1 LQKQVKRILK
11 HCDSSSENLRK
22 SLHIW
27 AGNDSK
33 SKTDTD
39 KNCMDILKIKSSRE
53 SDGILANSDFDTL
66 CNKLLLKPYQLV
78 GVNWLKLLHQNQI
91 NGVLADDMG
100 LGKTIQTIAFLAW
113 LKSVSSRTKCH
124 LIIVPASVLANWSNE
139 LKRFCPGFRVVTYH
153 GPQKDRAAMQY
164 SIKQLTEDGEIDVIL
179 STYTLFERESA
190 HDDRRFL
197 LKLTI
202 EYLILDEAHCLKNPN
217 SSRYLQLT
225 KIQSKRRLLLS
236 GTPVQNDLS
245 ELLALLSFLMP
256 KVFGKTDCDVLLE
269 AFGWEKGCTVPIAG
283 GVSINQLRHMLS
295 PFVLRRRKHDV
306 LDQLSDKVVIV
317 EKLEM
322 PHSQK
327 QVYDHILFGYARRKE
342 QIKQKAVQDAIQ
354 SRLIEGKISGKKKL
368 IKNNGEKIEDNSIEN
383 NLIDNNIKL
392 IKPILDSN
400 QAMDL
405 IRELSSS
412 EAKHLFTALRKAA
425 NHPLLLRT
433 KYVNQ
438 DDLKQ
443 IATISHL
450 YGHFGSQ
457 CDESRVKEELDKF
470 SDFDIHHICMEYSEL
485 NHLIL
490 QRDDL
495 YISPKMLYLEDKL
508 PKLIKDNHR
517 ILIFSQ
523 WTRVLDLLEVLLKHL
538 ELGYMRL
545 DGSTPVTLRQGMIDK
560 FSRENIPVFLL
571 STKAGG
577 LGINLTAADTVIM
590 HDLDFNPE
598 NDRQAEDRCHR
609 IGQTRTV
616 RVYKLVT
623 NDTVDEDILE
633 MGERK
638 TKLSQ
643 AVLSN
648 DVSDDKSGDKKD
660 AELGVIQRILQ
671 KALKQT

>member
-1 LQKQVKRILK
+1 
-11 HCDSSSENLRK
+11 
-22 SLHIW
+22 
-27 AGNDSK
+27 
-33 SKTDTD
+33 
-39 KNCMDILKIKSSRE
+39 
-53 SDGILANSDFDTL
+53 
-66 CNKLLLKPYQLV
+66 
-78 GVNWLKLLHQNQI
+78 
-91 NGVLADDMG
+91 
-100 LGKTIQTIAFLAW
+100 
-113 LKSVSSRTKCH
+113 
-124 LIIVPASVLANWSNE
+124 
-139 LKRFCPGFRVVTYH
+139 
-153 GPQKDRAAMQY
+153 MQY
-164 SIKQLTEDGEIDVIL
+164 DIKQLTEDGEIDVIL

-197 LKLTI
+197 LKLKI

-269 AFGWEKGCTVPIAG
+269 AFGWEKGGTIPIAG

-306 LDQLSDKVVIV
+306 LDQLSDKIVII

-322 PHSQK
+322 PKSQK
-327 QVYDHILFGYARRKE
+327 QVYDHILFGYAKRKE
-342 QIKQKAVQDAIQ
+342 QIKEKAIQDAIQ
-354 SRLIEGKISGKKKL
+354 ARIIEGKIKGGKKKL
-368 IKNNGEKIEDNSIEN
+368 VKNNGENLEDNSSLKVI
-383 NLIDNNIKL
+383 IDDNSEF
-392 IKPILDSN
+392 IKPELDSN
-400 QAMDL
+400 QAMEL
-405 IRELSSS
+405 IRDLSAS

-433 KYVNQ
+433 KYVNE
-438 DDLKQ
+438 DDLIN

-457 CDESRVKEELDKF
+457 CDMERVKEELDKF

-495 YISPKMLYLEDKL
+495 YISPKMLYLEEKL
-508 PKLIKDNHR
+508 PKLIMDGHR

-523 WTRVLDLLEVLLKHL
+523 WTRVLDLLEVLLRHL
-538 ELGYMRL
+538 NLGYMRL
-545 DGSTPVTLRQGMIDK
+545 DGSTPVTIRQGLIDK
-560 FSRENIPVFLL
+560 FSNENIPVFLL

-609 IGQTRTV
+609 IGQTKTV

-623 NDTVDEDILE
+623 NNTVDEDILE

-648 DVSDDKSGDKKD
+648 DVSDDKTGDNKD

-671 KALKQT
+671 KALKQN